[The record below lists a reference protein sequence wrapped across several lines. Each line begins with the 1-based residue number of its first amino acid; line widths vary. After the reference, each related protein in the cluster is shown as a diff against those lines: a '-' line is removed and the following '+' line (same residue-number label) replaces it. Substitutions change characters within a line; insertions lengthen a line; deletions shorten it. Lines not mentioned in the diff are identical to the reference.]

1 METASSEESVD
12 YRLRGEGRVLLY
24 ELLVEL
30 GSNELVGWLLI
41 VIVAHQCLYLPLILY
56 YISYYI
62 FYVPY
67 SLAMNQLMT
76 KNFGLA

>member
-41 VIVAHQCLYLPLILY
+41 VIVAHQCLYLPRILY
-56 YISYYI
+56 CIYLITYFLCHI
-62 FYVPY
+62 
-67 SLAMNQLMT
+67 LWQ
-76 KNFGLA
+76 

>member
-56 YISYYI
+56 CIYLITYFLCHI
-62 FYVPY
+62 
-67 SLAMNQLMT
+67 LWQ
-76 KNFGLA
+76 

>member
-24 ELLVEL
+24 GLLVEL
-30 GSNELVGWLLI
+30 CSNELVGWLLI

-56 YISYYI
+56 YIYLITYFMCHI
-62 FYVPY
+62 
-67 SLAMNQLMT
+67 LWQ
-76 KNFGLA
+76 